1 MEAFLSI
8 LNIIQIRLRRILDR
22 NRDGMASWNIG
33 ELKRVG
39 DDLLK
44 LSADIY
50 PQLIKVEH
58 GILCQIL
65 RDAGLG
71 IRMRALLIE
80 ERTLEEEDK
89 EYFENVYEALSNICR
104 KIENGEYYR
113 ALLNVA
119 DKRKREKEKVS

>member
-1 MEAFLSI
+1 METFLPI
-8 LNIIQIRLRRILDR
+8 LNIIQVRLREILDR

-44 LSADIY
+44 LSADMF

-58 GILCQIL
+58 GILCQVL

-71 IRMRALLIE
+71 IKMRVLLIE
-80 ERTLEEEDK
+80 KRKLREDDK

-104 KIENGEYYR
+104 KIEDGEYYR
-113 ALLNVA
+113 SLLSMA
-119 DKRKREKEKVS
+119 DKRRENKRL